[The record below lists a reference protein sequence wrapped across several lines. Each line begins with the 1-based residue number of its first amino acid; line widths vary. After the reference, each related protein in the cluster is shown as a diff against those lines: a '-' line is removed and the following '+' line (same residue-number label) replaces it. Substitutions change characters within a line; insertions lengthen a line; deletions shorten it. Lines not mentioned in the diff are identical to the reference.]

1 MIRKRLEHRLISIR
15 YNHDEMFDSWV
26 RMVALR
32 YKVPIGQI
40 DYMGDDEALFI
51 QELAALVVQSSLELS
66 RTLASPGHKENAA
79 QHRQRLKK
87 MSKSKS
93 IIERLAYWHY
103 TQSQLP
109 REA

>member
-1 MIRKRLEHRLISIR
+1 
-15 YNHDEMFDSWV
+15 MFDGWV

-32 YKVPIGQI
+32 YKLPIGQF
-40 DYMGDDEALFI
+40 DYMSDDEALFI

-66 RTLASPGHKENAA
+66 RTLASPGPKENAA
-79 QHRQRLKK
+79 QHRTRLRK

-93 IIERLAYWHY
+93 IIERLAHWYH

>member
-1 MIRKRLEHRLISIR
+1 
-15 YNHDEMFDSWV
+15 MFDGWV

-32 YKVPIGQI
+32 YKLPIGQL
-40 DYMGDDEALFI
+40 DYMSDDEALFI

-66 RTLASPGHKENAA
+66 RTLASPGPKENAV
-79 QHRQRLKK
+79 QHRTRLRK

-93 IIERLAYWHY
+93 IIERLAHWYH